1 MNEMISKIVARPVNG
16 LMNVDA
22 AAVLI
27 EHGVPMSVAGTEAA
41 LDRLP
46 RGNWIGGTIPYFM
59 LAGGGAVINDETVFV
74 TDLSS
79 VGMVSVRSY
88 GPNDLEGI
96 VSHAPANG
104 FTIAIIPSGGECH
117 RRFAEGAADCK
128 DAFLKPLVGWI
139 AGVHLADI
147 GTVTPKVYDGRAA
160 SKSDDRAVVAYVE
173 LTDDRFVSVD
183 IVNPFEPDGGDV
195 LRFEE
200 TSLEVGLCRMNGH
213 LVNLAKY
220 LEIRGFDDGKLPL
233 VGDHAGAY
241 INVSFQSIDVAGGK
255 VKLYAPVFPGVD
267 YRMAKPVEDYAAA
280 FRQRFA
286 DLETGGAVFACH
298 SVLNFMFGEL
308 QGKVIGGVEGPA
320 SFGEIA
326 YLLLNQTAVLL
337 RVM

>member
-1 MNEMISKIVARPVNG
+1 MNEMVSRIVARPVNG

-27 EHGVPMSVAGTEAA
+27 EHGVPLSLAGTEAA
-41 LDRLP
+41 LDKLP

-88 GPNDLEGI
+88 GPDELEGI

-104 FTIAIIPSGGECH
+104 FTIVIIPSGGECH
-117 RRFAEGAADCK
+117 RRFAAGAADYK
-128 DAFLKPLVGWI
+128 DAFLKPMVGWV

-147 GTVTPKVYDGRAA
+147 GTVTPKVYDGRTA

-173 LTDDRFVSVD
+173 LTDDRFVSVE
-183 IVNPFEPDGGDV
+183 IVNLFEPDGGDV

-220 LEIRGFDDGKLPL
+220 LEIRGLDDGKLPL
-233 VGDHAGAY
+233 VGEHAGAY

-255 VKLYAPVFPGVD
+255 VKLCAPVYSGID
-267 YRMAKPVEDYAAA
+267 YRMAKPVDDYAAA
-280 FRQRFA
+280 LRQRFA
-286 DLETGGAVFACH
+286 DQETYGAVFACH
-298 SVLNFMFGEL
+298 SLPNFMFGEL
-308 QGKVIGGVEGPA
+308 QGQAIGGIEGPA
-320 SFGEIA
+320 TFGEIA
-326 YLLLNQTAVLL
+326 HLLLNQTSVLL
-337 RVM
+337 RVI